1 MSMDELFPTLLA
13 RGFQEEIVVLSPELI
28 VLYANEP
35 FLRSHA
41 LDMDQVRNLPCHL
54 ILQSCRRFCEEFVDE
69 CPVHKAMSI
78 GGPTT
83 VTLRDVQQGVETRH
97 FKIHI
102 YPVELEGHGR
112 FYLHMSRDITER
124 IEQERLRDNMWM
136 EILQQMEDLYN
147 KMVQEGNKL
156 DRLERRFEHIK
167 DSAPLAL
174 IAWDEEGLVRQW
186 SLNAEI
192 LLGWPAEEV
201 LGKPFVHFFASGES
215 QKRIEQ
221 MVQAILHGQE
231 LDYSINENRTASGD
245 IIVCEWYHSAY
256 FSDESRSIRGGL
268 SMGQDIT
275 ENIKT
280 TQALH
285 RMETQTEALLGAV
298 DDALVGVNH
307 LGRITFWNQAAERLF
322 GWNAE
327 KAIGREIEIMLPPQ
341 AALEE
346 GARLRR
352 FFTDPGAA
360 SPRREILETQA
371 AQRDGTFF
379 PARLS
384 MFSARLGEQHQ
395 GILVVRDL
403 SEIKRVEH
411 LLSQSERMRSLG
423 EMASGVAH
431 DLNNHLTVVLGNLE
445 LLKQSLAQKANLA
458 LVESI
463 VQAAQR
469 GVQRT
474 AELQAFVKGD
484 TGPQES
490 ELERTD
496 LAGLVQEVVNLT
508 RFRWKDQTERTGH
521 TIDVAI
527 DMTDFQRV
535 MIRKS
540 DFRELL
546 TNLVLNAVEAM
557 PQGGRLRIAAD
568 SEGNAVRLKVQDNG
582 LGMSSREQA
591 RAFEPFFTTKGAT
604 HAGMGLTIASNI
616 ASRHHGELSIHSIKG
631 AGTSVI
637 LHLPI
642 DPGSFQGQELKT
654 DKSSSYSVL
663 LIEDED
669 PVRDMLRRFLEQAG
683 HKVQE
688 AHNGREGVN
697 MFRQGKFDVVV
708 TDHGMPEMNGE
719 EVALRIKRS
728 DPEMPIILISGWSGD
743 LDRSQQSSGLIQEVL
758 PKPIDFEKLL
768 TTVHRLGS
776 RRK

>member
-1 MSMDELFPTLLA
+1 MSMDQLFPTLLA
-13 RGFQEEIVVLSPELI
+13 RGFQEEIVVLSPQLM
-28 VLYANEP
+28 VLHANDR
-35 FLRSHA
+35 FLRSHS
-41 LDMDQVRNLPCHL
+41 LSPDQARNLPCHQ
-54 ILQSCRRFCEEFVDE
+54 ILQNCRRLCEEFMDE
-69 CPVHKAMSI
+69 CPVHKAMSL

-83 VTLRDVQQGVETRH
+83 VTLHDVMEKGQIGH
-97 FKIHI
+97 YKIHI
-102 YPVELEGHGR
+102 YPVELEGHGS
-112 FYLHMSRDITER
+112 FYLHITRDITER

-136 EILQQMEDLYN
+136 EILQHMEDLYN

-156 DRLERRFEHIK
+156 DRLERRFEHLK

-174 IAWDEEGLVRQW
+174 VAWDQEGLVRQW

-192 LLGWPAEEV
+192 LLGWSAAETFDQ
-201 LGKPFVHFFASGES
+201 PFVHFFASGES

-221 MVQAILHGQE
+221 MIRDILQGQE
-231 LDYSINENRTASGD
+231 LDYSVNENRTASGD

-256 FSDESRSIRGGL
+256 FFDEGRSIRGGL

-275 ENIKT
+275 ENVKT

-307 LGRITFWNQAAERLF
+307 LGRITFWNQAAEKMF
-322 GWNAE
+322 GWSGDRAM
-327 KAIGREIEIMLPPQ
+327 GREIEILLPAQ
-341 AALEE
+341 AAQEQ
-346 GARLRR
+346 GPILRR
-352 FFTDPGAA
+352 FFAHPGQE
-360 SPRREILETQA
+360 SPRKQVLESQVI
-371 AQRDGTFF
+371 QRKGTIF

-384 MFSARLGEQHQ
+384 LFSARLGEQHI
-395 GILVVRDL
+395 GILVVRDM
-403 SEIKRVEH
+403 SEVKRVED
-411 LLSQSERMRSLG
+411 LLSRSERMRSLG

-445 LLKQSLAQKANLA
+445 LLKQSLAQKADLA

-463 VQAAQR
+463 EQAAQR

-484 TGPQES
+484 AGPQES

-527 DMTDFQRV
+527 DMNDIQRV
-535 MIRKS
+535 MIRAS

-557 PQGGRLRIAAD
+557 PQGGRLRIAAE

-582 LGMSSREQA
+582 LGMSSREQT

-604 HAGMGLTIASNI
+604 HAGMGLTIAGNI

-631 AGTSVI
+631 AGTTVS

-642 DPGSFQGQELKT
+642 DPGSLQGPELKT
-654 DKSSSYSVL
+654 DKASSYSVL
-663 LIEDED
+663 LIEDEE

-688 AHNGREGVN
+688 APNGREGVN
-697 MFRQGKFDVVV
+697 MFRQGKFDIVV

-728 DPEMPIILISGWSGD
+728 DPDMPIILISGWYGD

-758 PKPIDFEKLL
+758 PKPIDFEELL
-768 TTVHRLGS
+768 ATVHRLGS

>member
-360 SPRREILETQA
+360 SPRREILETQIG
-371 AQRDGTFF
+371 R
-379 PARLS
+379 
-384 MFSARLGEQHQ
+384 
-395 GILVVRDL
+395 
-403 SEIKRVEH
+403 
-411 LLSQSERMRSLG
+411 
-423 EMASGVAH
+423 AH
-431 DLNNHLTVVLGNLE
+431 V
-445 LLKQSLAQKANLA
+445 
-458 LVESI
+458 
-463 VQAAQR
+463 
-469 GVQRT
+469 
-474 AELQAFVKGD
+474 
-484 TGPQES
+484 
-490 ELERTD
+490 
-496 LAGLVQEVVNLT
+496 
-508 RFRWKDQTERTGH
+508 
-521 TIDVAI
+521 
-527 DMTDFQRV
+527 
-535 MIRKS
+535 
-540 DFRELL
+540 
-546 TNLVLNAVEAM
+546 
-557 PQGGRLRIAAD
+557 
-568 SEGNAVRLKVQDNG
+568 
-582 LGMSSREQA
+582 
-591 RAFEPFFTTKGAT
+591 
-604 HAGMGLTIASNI
+604 
-616 ASRHHGELSIHSIKG
+616 
-631 AGTSVI
+631 
-637 LHLPI
+637 
-642 DPGSFQGQELKT
+642 
-654 DKSSSYSVL
+654 
-663 LIEDED
+663 
-669 PVRDMLRRFLEQAG
+669 
-683 HKVQE
+683 
-688 AHNGREGVN
+688 
-697 MFRQGKFDVVV
+697 
-708 TDHGMPEMNGE
+708 
-719 EVALRIKRS
+719 
-728 DPEMPIILISGWSGD
+728 
-743 LDRSQQSSGLIQEVL
+743 
-758 PKPIDFEKLL
+758 
-768 TTVHRLGS
+768 
-776 RRK
+776 

>member
-1 MSMDELFPTLLA
+1 MDELFPTLLA

-35 FLRSHA
+35 FLRSHS
-41 LDMDQVRNLPCHL
+41 LEPDQVRNLPCHL
-54 ILQSCRRFCEEFVDE
+54 ILNSCRRFCEEFVDE

-83 VTLRDVQQGVETRH
+83 VTLRDVQQGDEIRH
-97 FKIHI
+97 YKIHI
-102 YPVELEGHGR
+102 YPVELEGHGG

-156 DRLERRFEHIK
+156 DRLERRFEHLK

-174 IAWDEEGLVRQW
+174 VAWDEEGLVRQW

-192 LLGWPAEEV
+192 LLGWPAEETV
-201 LGKPFVHFFASGES
+201 GKPFVHFFASGES

-221 MVQAILHGQE
+221 IVQSILQGQE
-231 LDYSINENRTASGD
+231 LDYSMNENRTASGD
-245 IIVCEWYHSAY
+245 IVICEWYHSR
-256 FSDESRSIRGGL
+256 FFFDEGRSIRGGM

-275 ENIKT
+275 ENVKT
-280 TQALH
+280 AQALH
-285 RMETQTEALLGAV
+285 RMESQTEALCRAV

-307 LGRITFWNQAAERLF
+307 LGRITFWNQTAERLF
-322 GWNAE
+322 GWTADN
-327 KAIGREIEIMLPPQ
+327 AIGREVEIMLPAQ

-352 FFTDPGAA
+352 FFTDPDAE

-384 MFSARLGEQHQ
+384 MFSARLGEQHM

-445 LLKQSLAQKANLA
+445 LLKESLSRKADLD
-458 LVESI
+458 LTESI
-463 VQAAQR
+463 EQSARR

-474 AELQAFVKGD
+474 AELQSFVRGD
-484 TGPQES
+484 GEPKDV
-490 ELERTD
+490 ELETTD
-496 LAGLVQEVVNLT
+496 LDRLVREVVNLT

-521 TIDVAI
+521 TIDVAVDI
-527 DMTDFQRV
+527 PELPPV
-535 MIRKS
+535 ILHKS

-557 PQGGRLRIAAD
+557 PQGGRLQISVVLER
-568 SEGNAVRLKVQDNG
+568 EEVRVKVQDNG
-582 LGMSSREQA
+582 VGMSPREQA
-591 RAFEPFFTTKGAT
+591 RAFEPFFTTKGPT
-604 HAGMGLTIASNI
+604 YAGMGLTIARNI
-616 ASRHHGELSIHSIKG
+616 ARRHNADLSIKSIRG
-631 AGTSVI
+631 SGTTVG
-637 LHLPI
+637 LFLPI
-642 DPGSFQGQELKT
+642 DSLSSRVPELSADT
-654 DKSSSYSVL
+654 TSSLSIL
-663 LIEDED
+663 LIEDEK
-669 PVRDMLRRFLEQAG
+669 PIRDMLRRFLEKAG

-688 AHNGREGVN
+688 AANGREGVH
-697 MFRQGKFDVVV
+697 MFRQGKFDMVV

-719 EVALRIKRS
+719 EAALRIKRS
-728 DPEMPIILISGWSGD
+728 DPEVPVILISGWYGD
-743 LDRSQQSSGLIQEVL
+743 LDRTQQTSGLIDQVL
-758 PKPIDFEKLL
+758 PKPIDWEQLL
-768 TTVHRLGS
+768 ATVHRLAGS
-776 RRK
+776 RKGS